1 MGNYWKILT
10 REITWSD
17 IVARWKMDYR
27 EQEHYHLGGHCSGPR
42 GRWGWLRPLLC
53 HHQQG
58 GMERSGVNIVLG
70 DGVGRI
76 CWWIGCEACTR

>member
-1 MGNYWKILT
+1 
-10 REITWSD
+10 
-17 IVARWKMDYR
+17 MDYR
-27 EQEHYHLGGHCSGPR
+27 EQEHYYLEVIVVVQ

-70 DGVGRI
+70 DGVDRDLLDELDVKHVQDSEPGF
-76 CWWIGCEACTR
+76 CLSNWIGCIERCLICRV